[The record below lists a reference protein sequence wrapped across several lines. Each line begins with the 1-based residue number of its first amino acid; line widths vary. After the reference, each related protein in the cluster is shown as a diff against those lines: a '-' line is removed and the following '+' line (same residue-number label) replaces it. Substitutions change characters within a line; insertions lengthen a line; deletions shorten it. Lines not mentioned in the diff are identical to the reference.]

1 MYHIALC
8 DDEALQRQITGEIL
22 DRYIA
27 GRKLAAT
34 VRKFSGGQELL
45 NAMYDETF
53 DIYILDIV
61 MPEMNGIEL
70 GFSLRKAEHKT
81 GQEGAIIYLT
91 TSPDFALEGYHAKAA
106 AYLLKPVQEKELY
119 AALDIAIETLSDRHE
134 KSLLIK
140 TAEGTVRLSFDNILY
155 VEQIDRIPHY
165 YLRDGSCVSGITM
178 RASYQETMTPLL
190 ADSRFCLCGASFVF
204 NLHHIRSITK
214 NTVTL
219 ADGKQ
224 VAVPK
229 RAVAALHTAWM
240 QYWLKGG
247 SKNV

>member
-1 MYHIALC
+1 MFHIALC
-8 DDEALQRQITGEIL
+8 DDEAVQRQITGEML

-70 GFSLRKAEHKT
+70 GLSLREAEHKT
-81 GQEGAIIYLT
+81 GHEGAIIYLT

-134 KSLLIK
+134 KSLLVK

-178 RASYQETMTPLL
+178 RASYQETMAPLL
-190 ADSRFCLCGASFVF
+190 EDGRFYLCGASFVF
-204 NLHHIRSITK
+204 NLHHIKSITK
-214 NTVTL
+214 NGVTL
-219 ADGKQ
+219 AGGQK
-224 VAVPK
+224 VSVPK
-229 RAVAALHTAWM
+229 RTFSALHTAWM